1 MVEAFERVSA
11 EGFRMMWSIGQH
23 TNDRELS
30 YYCRTPSG
38 FELEVGWNPV
48 LVTPEMEATWE
59 PTTYPGISTWGHT
72 PVGED
77 VVHKLA
83 MFRHAVTSL
92 THAEATAP
100 QARHPEALPVSVH

>member
-1 MVEAFERVSA
+1 MGADHVPR
-11 EGFRMMWSIGQH
+11 H
-23 TNDRELS
+23 LDL
-30 YYCRTPSG
+30 
-38 FELEVGWNPV
+38 
-48 LVTPEMEATWE
+48 
-59 PTTYPGISTWGHT
+59 GHT

-92 THAEATAP
+92 AHAEATVP